1 MHIHHLIVILN
12 KEKLLLFVLNVNL
25 NIRVFVSSIKGN
37 QMKKKVYIMLCDFYV
52 KNYLIDRTKKISTGK
67 LRLQSHCYFG
77 NLKDLVWCFYFWG
90 YL

>member
-1 MHIHHLIVILN
+1 
-12 KEKLLLFVLNVNL
+12 
-25 NIRVFVSSIKGN
+25 
-37 QMKKKVYIMLCDFYV
+37 MLCDFYV

-90 YL
+90 YLQELDNKTGI